1 MIPEIIKEAARNLRN
16 NMTKSEELLW
26 EKLKDKKLWVRFL
39 RQRPVYVYTENSW
52 FDRYVIP
59 DFYCSLKDLI
69 IEVDWSVHDL
79 KEVLILDR
87 EKEQLLK
94 QKWTEII
101 RITNEEIIN
110 DIDNVIQKIK
120 QKLNK

>member
-26 EKLKDKKLWVRFL
+26 NELKDKKLWVRFL

-52 FDRYVIP
+52 LDRYIIP
-59 DFYCSLKDLI
+59 DFYCSSKGLI
-69 IEVDWSVHDL
+69 IEVDWNIHDIE
-79 KEVLILDR
+79 EVLILDK
-87 EKEQLLK
+87 EKEELIK
-94 QKWTEII
+94 QKWTKIL
-101 RITNEEIIN
+101 RITNEEIYEN
-110 DIDNVIQKIK
+110 IDKVILKIK